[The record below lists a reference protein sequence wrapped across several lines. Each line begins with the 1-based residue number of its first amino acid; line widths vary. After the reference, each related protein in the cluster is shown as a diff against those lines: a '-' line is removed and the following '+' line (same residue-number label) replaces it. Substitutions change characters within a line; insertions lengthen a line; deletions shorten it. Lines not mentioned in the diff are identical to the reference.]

1 MTFDAVTRIEGQ
13 MAPLPRVN
21 VDTDQIM
28 PKNYLKRVE
37 RSGFGAYLFYDWA
50 YDEEGEKIPDF
61 IINRQ
66 EYRDATVLVSGP
78 NFGCGSSRE
87 HAPWGIDDWGFRAVV
102 APSFADIFYNNSIN
116 IGLVPIIV
124 SEEAAAT
131 LARIAEDPANSVVID
146 MASQTVRAGDFTADF
161 EIDSFAKHR
170 LMNGLDNIG
179 LTLEHVDTIDSFET
193 SRQKFKPSLAN

>member
-1 MTFDAVTRIEGQ
+1 MSFNAVTRIEGQ
-13 MAPLPRVN
+13 MAPLPRGN

-37 RSGFGAYLFYDWA
+37 RSGFGAYLFHDWA

-61 IINRQ
+61 VLNRQ

-78 NFGCGSSRE
+78 NFGSGSSRE
-87 HAPWGIDDWGFRAVV
+87 HAPWGIEDWGFRAVV
-102 APSFADIFYNNSIN
+102 APSFADIFYNNSVN
-116 IGLVPIIV
+116 IGLVPIVV

-131 LARIAEDPANSVVID
+131 LARIAEDAANTVVID
-146 MASQTVRAGDFTADF
+146 MALQTVTAGDFTTEF
-161 EIDSFAKHR
+161 EIDAFAKHR

-179 LTLEHVDTIDSFET
+179 LTLEHGDSIDSFES